1 MTDPTVHDGPLRYV
15 QQPTALQHEAEVV
28 MPFTLGLQGH
38 ASEHE
43 RQTREHVARRVA
55 HLKGCAYSDELAP
68 SLWTQRTYLVPSE
81 TLVEAAALSLHMRG
95 EDDLFG
101 GVVPHAFVAT
111 KAITH
116 PLIAPDAAAPL
127 GWSHTLPE
135 AIEKAVL
142 AGYTAFTRHDAAEAG
157 ERLLALGPVRIKPVA
172 ETGGRG
178 QSVVHAI
185 GELTMSLAALSDN
198 AFAEHGVVLEHNL
211 SNVDTLSV
219 GQVRVAGIL
228 ASYHGR
234 QRLTRDNRG
243 AVAYGG
249 SDLTVV
255 RGDFHALLA
264 TLPPG
269 PVRKAVDQALL
280 YDASVR
286 QCFPGFYASRVNY
299 DVAQGIHAGGEWS
312 SGVLEQSWRIGGAT
326 GAEIAALEAF
336 HADPGLHTV
345 RASCIEEFGPL
356 APPPASAVV
365 YFQGEDPEVGPLTKY
380 TVVHTDGDTA

>member
-1 MTDPTVHDGPLRYV
+1 
-15 QQPTALQHEAEVV
+15 
-28 MPFTLGLQGH
+28 
-38 ASEHE
+38 
-43 RQTREHVARRVA
+43 
-55 HLKGCAYSDELAP
+55 
-68 SLWTQRTYLVPSE
+68 
-81 TLVEAAALSLHMRG
+81 
-95 EDDLFG
+95 
-101 GVVPHAFVAT
+101 
-111 KAITH
+111 
-116 PLIAPDAAAPL
+116 
-127 GWSHTLPE
+127 
-135 AIEKAVL
+135 
-142 AGYTAFTRHDAAEAG
+142 
-157 ERLLALGPVRIKPVA
+157 
-172 ETGGRG
+172 
-178 QSVVHAI
+178 VHAI

-198 AFAEHGVVLEHNL
+198 AFSEHGVVLEHNL

-356 APPPASAVV
+356 APPPASAIV

-380 TVVHTDGDTA
+380 TVVQADGDTA

>member
-1 MTDPTVHDGPLRYV
+1 MTDPNAPGDVLRSVQRAETAVH
-15 QQPTALQHEAEVV
+15 AEVV
-28 MPFTLGLQGH
+28 MPFTLGLSGH

-43 RQTREHVARRVA
+43 HQTRGQIARRVA
-55 HLKGCAYSDELAP
+55 QLKGCDYSEERPP
-68 SLWTQRTYLVPSE
+68 SLWTRRTYLVPSE
-81 TLVEAAALSLHMRG
+81 TLVEAAARGLGLQG

-101 GVVPHAFVAT
+101 GVVPHAFLAT

-116 PLIAPDAAAPL
+116 PLIAPDAAAPV
-127 GWSHTLPE
+127 GWNHALAE
-135 AIEKAVL
+135 AIDKAVL
-142 AGYTAFTRHDAAEAG
+142 AGYTAFSRHDALAAG

-178 QSVVHAI
+178 QAVAHAL
-185 GELTMSLAALSDN
+185 GELTMSLAAMDD
-198 AFAEHGVVLEHNL
+198 AQFAEHGVVLEHNL
-211 SNVDTLSV
+211 SHVDTLSV

-280 YDASVR
+280 YDGAVR
-286 QCFPGFYASRVNY
+286 SRFPGFFASRVNY

-326 GAEIAALEAF
+326 GAEIAALQAF
-336 HADPGLHTV
+336 HADPGLQTL
-345 RASCIEEFGPL
+345 RASCIEQFGPL
-356 APPPASAVV
+356 EPPPPSAVI

-380 TVVHTDGDTA
+380 TVVHPDGDPA

>member
-1 MTDPTVHDGPLRYV
+1 MTDPSAYSGTLRSV
-15 QQPTALQHEAEVV
+15 QHHTALQHEEVV
-28 MPFTLGLQGH
+28 MPFTLGLRGH

-43 RQTREHVARRVA
+43 HQTRGHIARRVA
-55 HLKGCAYSDELAP
+55 QIKGCDYSDELPP
-68 SLWTQRTYLVPSE
+68 SLWTRRTYLVPSE
-81 TLVEAAALSLHMRG
+81 TLVEASAQSLGIQG

-101 GVVPHAFVAT
+101 GVVPHPFVAT

-116 PLIAPDAAAPL
+116 PLVAPGAAAPT
-127 GWSHTLPE
+127 GWNPALAE
-135 AIEKAVL
+135 AIDKAVL
-142 AGYTAFTRHDAAEAG
+142 AGYTTFSRHDALEAG

-178 QSVVHAI
+178 QSVVHAL
-185 GELTMSLAALSDN
+185 GELTMSLAALPDA
-198 AFAEHGVVLEHNL
+198 AFTDHGVVLEHNL

-264 TLPPG
+264 TLAPG

-280 YDASVR
+280 YDAAVR
-286 QCFPGFYASRVNY
+286 QSFAGFFASRVNY

-336 HADPGLHTV
+336 HADPGLRTL
-345 RASCIEEFGPL
+345 RASCVEVFGPL
-356 APPPASAVV
+356 QPPPPSAVV

-380 TVVHTDGDTA
+380 TVVVHPDGDAA